1 MSGRRRRLPGRRG
14 RIMASL
20 VMSALVALLAACAS
34 SGSSAPTSASSS
46 GDAPINLTVG
56 IPAVSTVFTDLYY
69 GIQKGYFNKA
79 GLNLTVENVGSNGPE
94 LLAAGKIG
102 LFVNGLGTPLSMTVQ
117 GKPTT
122 VVFATLGAGDS
133 GAVTVTKKSGIT
145 NIMQLSGQRV
155 AVQGVDG
162 SSYGWGQIYSNYVVQ
177 HGGSKFN
184 IVSVGTAPEI
194 VQGLMAG
201 QYAAAVIT
209 GGFFSQE
216 VANGTASYLV
226 NPSTPAGAK
235 YVAFAGGAYPEAG
248 WFGLKSALPQQKEA
262 VARFLAALGAANTAV
277 HAITAANLGTIL
289 HANPDWAATPA
300 ATIALEVSYDL
311 KFMDPSSGN
320 ISPAD
325 WTSLLAH
332 LKFWNVSGLD
342 LSSAAV
348 QYGSAVDMSYLNEA
362 NSLHLNF

>member
-1 MSGRRRRLPGRRG
+1 
-14 RIMASL
+14 MASL
-20 VMSALVALLAACAS
+20 VTCSLALLAAACS
-34 SGSSAPTSASSS
+34 SSASSTQAPASAGSS
-46 GDAPINLTVG
+46 GAAPLSLTVG

-69 GIQKGYFNKA
+69 GIQEGYFKKA
-79 GLNLTVENVGSNGPE
+79 GLNLTVQNVGSNGPD
-94 LLAAGKIG
+94 LLAAGKID
-102 LFVNGLGTPLSMTVQ
+102 LFVNGLGTPLSMTAQ

-162 SSYGWGQIYSNYVVQ
+162 SSYGWGQIYSNYVVD

-201 QYAAAVIT
+201 QYSAAVIT

-216 VANGTASYLV
+216 VADGTASYLV
-226 NPSTPAGAK
+226 NPSTSAGAK
-235 YVAFAGGAYPEAG
+235 YIAFAGGLYPEAG
-248 WFGLKSALPQQKEA
+248 WFGLKSSLPQKKEA

-277 HAITAANLGTIL
+277 HAASTASLGATL
-289 HANPDWAATPA
+289 HSNQDWAATPA
-300 ATIALEVSYDL
+300 STIAREVSYDL
-311 KFMDPSSGN
+311 QFMDPSEGN
-320 ISPAD
+320 ITSSD

-332 LKFWNVSGLD
+332 LKFWNISGLN
-342 LSSAAV
+342 LSGSAV
-348 QYGSAVDMSYLNEA
+348 QYGNTVDMSYLNEA
-362 NSLHLNF
+362 NSLHIDF